1 MRETSICASIVL
13 AAALAWP
20 GVLMAQGKQG
30 YLNLEPPANRAL
42 AIARVGGNPFLLVAN
57 SPDDSVEI
65 YDAATFAFIQRV
77 PVGLN
82 PIGVRV
88 KPTPVQGLG
97 TLCYSINWSGD
108 SVTVFALNPGN
119 PGLNVRVLRTVRV
132 GDEPTDLAFQPEVA
146 GTAPTLPGQGFHEA
160 IVLIHGTP
168 GNWGIRDPVSL
179 QPFNPLQAGME
190 MLSPSQQFALKEP
203 WAVEFVPGTPSGQ
216 LPPIVVLNKRGG
228 NSASYD
234 FDIWGPAS
242 PGAIG
247 SLVLTGQLGSA
258 PRIGGLGSAHFAM
271 EFADNGDLYVVGQL
285 ARNNE
290 ANMLSTVDLS
300 VLTPGTVGEGAHR
313 GMEQNATGFVRSMFW
328 RISNLGTGTQ
338 TVESRDLNQPGGGP
352 LPITQPTALAVRGD
366 GSPGTR
372 IFLAGFNSDT
382 LGMLEVTAAGFNVAP
397 LSNWALTRID
407 ASHPTATAFPSVNA
421 QTGAMEGVMMGPRAL
436 VLNDDPGSPRL
447 FIYNRVDHSVRVLD
461 AAFTPPNN
469 PYVGF
474 FGLRNNPEPG
484 YIQDGRKFLYS
495 SALSD
500 NGTSSCASCHVDGDS
515 DQLAWN
521 LGEPNVP
528 GCAPQLLPFALPAA
542 AAVEFKGP
550 MVTQSL
556 RGLPTFEVE
565 AAQFAFTT
573 EPLHWRGDKGR
584 FTDFNAAYMNLMGLN
599 NAQFSTVALPC
610 DPNQNKGIT
619 DEGMLRFQNFV
630 FSVHYPPNPEQ
641 PLDRVYSGS
650 LGTPGNGGDGSEA
663 RRGLKLFN
671 ENPILRCSQCH
682 MLPAGTN
689 LQDTDA
695 FFHLRDPTAPANPL
709 ETAALRGLVRKE
721 KRLSRRSGPNL
732 IAIGSSPTPFPNG
745 IPNPP
750 TLGASTAE
758 FGLLHTGENT
768 LGLGGSP
775 VVAAPFV
782 TESLAAFVHGF
793 GFGAVDLTMR
803 DAITL
808 YMREFDTGVAPVVGF
823 SGTVDPPLLAALP
836 GPVNTSIDLLEG
848 QVRRANAELAVHAF
862 VNGVM
867 RGFWFDVS
875 VSPPVYV
882 EEPNAAVANPGPPLS
897 RTALL
902 GFVGSGSNAQNT
914 VTFHST
920 PLGAGRRLASLD
932 GGQPAPIN
940 GVATAPSPSLA
951 SSLPNT
957 ANVDI
962 PTIPRS
968 NVASILALKERQF
981 ATLHLALITLAPG
994 QFGVQPAGAQGQ
1006 PPHEAPRRF
1015 RVSGTNI
1022 QHGAQLRLY
1031 LPSVGQAGPNQPTG
1045 APGLGNVRLEFPIYP
1060 TQITNSSP
1068 IVWETAIE
1076 LEATLLY
1083 SLLCGSPIS
1092 PAVSAALANPI
1103 DPNLTAL
1110 FTANPPQ
1117 NWNWY
1122 FVEIVNTVTVNG
1134 NPTTVVGNGGWQRLT
1149 L

>member
-1 MRETSICASIVL
+1 MRPTSIYASIVL
-13 AAALAWP
+13 TAALALP
-20 GVLMAQGKQG
+20 GSLAAQGKEG
-30 YLNLEPPANRAL
+30 YLNLEPPTNKALAHVRIDGRAL
-42 AIARVGGNPFLLVAN
+42 LLVAN

-65 YDAATFAFIQRV
+65 YDSATQAFVARV

-88 KPTPVQGLG
+88 KPTPVEGLG

-108 SVTVFALNPGN
+108 SVTAFALNPGN

-132 GDEPTDLAFQPEVA
+132 GDEPTDLAFLPAVE
-146 GTAPTLPGQGFHEA
+146 GTEPTQPGQRFHEA
-160 IVLIHGTP
+160 VVLIHGTP
-168 GNWGIRDPVSL
+168 GNWDILDPVSL
-179 QPFNPLQAGME
+179 LPFNPLQLGLE
-190 MLSPSQQFALKEP
+190 MLSPSKQFALKEP

-216 LPPIVVLNKRGG
+216 LPLMVVLNKRGG

-234 FDIWGPAS
+234 FDIWGPAD

-247 SLVLTGQLGSA
+247 TLATVGQLGSA

-372 IFLAGFNSDT
+372 IFVAGFNSDT

-421 QTGAMEGVMMGPRAL
+421 QTGDMEGVMMGPRAL

-447 FIYNRVDHSVRVLD
+447 FIYNRVDHSVRVLN
-461 AAFTPPNN
+461 AAFTPPSN

-495 SALSD
+495 SALSA
-500 NGTSSCASCHVDGDS
+500 NGTSSCASCHVDGDT

-556 RGLPTFEVE
+556 RGLPTFEVSALHSE
-565 AAQFAFTT
+565 FTT
-573 EPLHWRGDKGR
+573 DPLHWRGDKGR

-599 NAQFSTVALPC
+599 NAQFSTVAVPC
-610 DPNQNKGIT
+610 DPNQNKGVT
-619 DEGMLRFQNFV
+619 DEGMRRFQDFV

-641 PLDRVYSGS
+641 PLERVYSGS
-650 LGTPGNGGDGSEA
+650 FGTPNSTQDGSEA
-663 RRGLKLFN
+663 QRGLKLFH
-671 ENPILRCSQCH
+671 ENPVLRCAFCH
-682 MLPAGTN
+682 TLPSGSN
-689 LQDTDA
+689 PQITDS

-721 KRLSRRSGPNL
+721 KRLSRRNGPGL
-732 IAIGSSPTPFPNG
+732 TAIGTSPTPFQNTF
-745 IPNPP
+745 PNPP
-750 TLGASTAE
+750 ALGAATGE

-768 LGLGGSP
+768 LGELKGS
-775 VVAAPFV
+775 VVPTQNV
-782 TESLAAFVHGF
+782 TESIQAFLHS
-793 GFGAVDLTMR
+793 VDFNSVGLDMR
-803 DAITL
+803 DAIAL
-808 YMREFDTGVAPVVGF
+808 YIREFDTGVAPVVGF
-823 SGTVDPPLLAALP
+823 SGTVDPPLLAAVP
-836 GPVNTSIDLLEG
+836 GPVNSSIDLLEG

-862 VNGVM
+862 VDGLL

-882 EEPNAAVANPGPPLS
+882 EEPNAAFPNPGPPLS
-897 RTALL
+897 RAALFAFI
-902 GFVGSGSNAQNT
+902 GAGSNPQNT
-914 VTFHST
+914 VTFHSV
-920 PLGAGRRLASLD
+920 PLGAGRRIAWLD
-932 GGQPAPIN
+932 GGQPPPVIGNGATPAP
-940 GVATAPSPSLA
+940 ALA
-951 SSLPNT
+951 SARPNT

-962 PTIPRS
+962 PSLPRTFSFGFATVKELQFAAFHVGLATETSGLFGVKPLGNPPRS
-968 NVASILALKERQF
+968 
-981 ATLHLALITLAPG
+981 H
-994 QFGVQPAGAQGQ
+994 
-1006 PPHEAPRRF
+1006 HEAPRRF
-1015 RVSGTNI
+1015 RVSGPNI
-1022 QHGAQLRLY
+1022 QHGARLV
-1031 LPSVGQAGPNQPTG
+1031 LFFPSAIQAGPSRPSSF
-1045 APGLGNVRLEFPIYP
+1045 PGPNNVRLEFPIYP
-1060 TQITNSSP
+1060 TQPTDQSP
-1068 IVWETAIE
+1068 IVWETAV
-1076 LEATLLY
+1076 EADAVFLY

-1092 PAVSAALANPI
+1092 PGVTSVLSTPTLANAVSQFA
-1103 DPNLTAL
+1103 TH
-1110 FTANPPQ
+1110 PPLH
-1117 NWNWY
+1117 WNWY
-1122 FVEIVNTVTVNG
+1122 FVLVFNTVTVNG
-1134 NPTTVVGNGGWQRLT
+1134 NTTTVGGTGGWQRLT